1 MRPNKT
7 FIPKVSD
14 LKRSW
19 YVIDAEGLVLGRLAA
34 IVANKLR
41 GKDKVYFTPNM
52 QCGDNIII
60 LNSEKVL
67 LKGQKRYNKKYYRH
81 TGYPGGIKSTT
92 PEKILTGKTPSKVI
106 ELAVKRMV
114 PKGPLGKKVLKQL
127 HVFSGFNHPF
137 ESQKPEIIDIKSLTN
152 SLFISS
158 FFVISKE
165 PWLDTTLP
173 GKNFSEFGFGVI
185 SVCININYI

>member
-7 FIPKVSD
+7 FIPKVAD

-41 GKDKVYFTPNM
+41 GKDKVFFTPNM

-60 LNSEKVL
+60 VNSEKVL
-67 LKGQKRYNKKYYRH
+67 LKGQKRFNKNYYWH

-106 ELAVKRMV
+106 QLAVKRMI
-114 PKGPLGKKVLKQL
+114 PKGPLGRKQL
-127 HVFSGFNHPF
+127 SNMKVYNGAEHPH
-137 ESQKPEIIDIKSLTN
+137 EAQSPKVQNIDNLI
-152 SLFISS
+152 
-158 FFVISKE
+158 
-165 PWLDTTLP
+165 
-173 GKNFSEFGFGVI
+173 
-185 SVCININYI
+185 

>member
-19 YVIDAEGLVLGRLAA
+19 YIIDAEGLVLGRLAA

-60 LNSEKVL
+60 VNSEKVL
-67 LKGQKRYNKKYYRH
+67 LKGQKRFNKNYYWH
-81 TGYPGGIKSTT
+81 TGYPGGIKSRSVRQVLEGSF
-92 PEKILTGKTPSKVI
+92 PERVLQM
-106 ELAVKRMV
+106 AVQRMM
-114 PKGPLGKKVLKQL
+114 PKGPLGRDQLKKLK
-127 HVFSGFNHPF
+127 VWG
-137 ESQKPEIIDIKSLTN
+137 
-152 SLFISS
+152 
-158 FFVISKE
+158 
-165 PWLDTTLP
+165 
-173 GKNFSEFGFGVI
+173 
-185 SVCININYI
+185 Y

>member
-7 FIPKVSD
+7 FIPKVTD

-19 YVIDAEGLVLGRLAA
+19 YIIDAEGLVLGRLAA

-41 GKDKVYFTPNM
+41 GKDKVFFTPNM

-60 LNSEKVL
+60 INSEKVL
-67 LKGQKRYNKKYYRH
+67 LKGQKRFNKNYYWH

-106 ELAVKRMV
+106 QLAVKRMI
-114 PKGPLGKKVLKQL
+114 PKGPLGRKQL
-127 HVFSGFNHPF
+127 SNMKVYNGAEHPH
-137 ESQKPEIIDIKSLTN
+137 EAQSPKVQNIDNLI
-152 SLFISS
+152 
-158 FFVISKE
+158 
-165 PWLDTTLP
+165 
-173 GKNFSEFGFGVI
+173 
-185 SVCININYI
+185 

>member
-7 FIPKVSD
+7 FIPKVAD

-19 YVIDAEGLVLGRLAA
+19 YIIDAEGLVLGRLAA

-60 LNSEKVL
+60 VNSEKVL
-67 LKGQKRYNKKYYRH
+67 LKGQKRFNKNYYWH

-106 ELAVKRMV
+106 QLAVKRMI
-114 PKGPLGKKVLKQL
+114 PKGPLGRKQL
-127 HVFSGFNHPF
+127 SNMKVYVGDKHPH
-137 ESQKPEIIDIKSLTN
+137 EAQNPIIY
-152 SLFISS
+152 
-158 FFVISKE
+158 
-165 PWLDTTLP
+165 
-173 GKNFSEFGFGVI
+173 
-185 SVCININYI
+185 NIQEVV